1 MVMALIVMVSCSLTD
16 EWYNIYPQWVIIL
29 AQEERQNTS
38 VIMRIELRKEAR
50 EKRAK
55 LLIKQ
60 YAQNRK
66 RGRKIE
72 C

>member
-16 EWYNIYPQWVIIL
+16 EWYNIHPQWVIIL
-29 AQEERQNTS
+29 PQEERQNTS
-38 VIMRIELRKEAR
+38 VIMCIELSKEAR

-55 LLIKQ
+55 LLIKRC
-60 YAQNRK
+60 AQNRK
-66 RGRKIE
+66 RGHKIE